1 MSTRTPPSSRPSRQ
15 PTRGRNTPQ
24 GARGGRQVPVGRS
37 RRQLWLLIGIPLALI
52 LLAAFLFLRSS
63 QTANLNGVVEYTD
76 LSRDHDDQSALT
88 YPETPPVGGIH
99 RSSWQNCGIYSEPIP
114 NEFAVHSLEHGAVWI
129 TYRPDLPA
137 EEVEELRRLATGRS
151 HVLVS
156 PYPDLPAPIV
166 ASAWG
171 VQLKIEGGTTSGIGS
186 AVDGVLGRSGQGTA
200 SDSRLAMFVERYER
214 GRQTPEPGASC
225 RGGNGTP
232 TAR

>member
-15 PTRGRNTPQ
+15 PTRGRSAPQ
-24 GARGGRQVPVGRS
+24 GPLRGRQVPVGRS
-37 RRQLWLLIGIPLALI
+37 RRQLWLLIGIPVALI

-63 QTANLNGVVEYTD
+63 QTANLNGVVEHAD
-76 LSRDHDDQSALT
+76 LSRDHDDQAALT
-88 YPETPPVGGIH
+88 YEQAPPVGGIH
-99 RSSWQNCGIYSEPIP
+99 RTSWQNCGIYSEPIP

-137 EEVEELRRLATGRS
+137 ADVEELRNLATGRS

-171 VQLKIEGGTTSGIGS
+171 AQLKIEGGTTSGLGRVI
-186 AVDGVLGRSGQGTA
+186 DTVLGRSGRGTA
-200 SDSRLAMFVERYER
+200 RDSRLALFVERYER